1 MKKTILLLTI
11 ASFAITS
18 CRMENNLV
26 NSEKENQL
34 NLETILIQER
44 DPNSTLILRQENSLI
59 TVAQKNPLFNMD
71 PTKPLDL
78 VYYLGRAYKVTELPI
93 GSGRNVTLPVIDFEK
108 LFNTYPKSI
117 LHKTIR
123 ESTSG
128 YFSYS
133 NFERYE
139 KNSSLT
145 KKISGGFK
153 LNLGLF
159 SIGAKREMTRVFKNS
174 EMEDKKRIFGELN
187 VNIIAGSYEL
197 KHDADDKKEIGEKF
211 LDPVFLKKLYNNR
224 YDNLIDFYGPYIITS
239 FYSGGRATALYTG
252 INNKEATSESKE
264 KDMNTSINASYGFKM
279 GNNKD
284 GNISAEFG
292 LGKGEGNSSA
302 MSKEITNLELSV
314 KTLGGG
320 GDFGVF
326 SMPKKIEDVNINLS
340 TWASSLNDPNTH
352 VMMDIA
358 DDGLSSFSDYL
369 LEENFK
375 KQDAINDEYN
385 LPRNQLKE
393 PQIVVRPQAF
403 YYKNN
408 NELKQLT
415 GLEIQVILITR
426 FGDKIFLDAKDIL
439 AKENFDATPFTDSET
454 LSVAD
459 KVRMIKAAEAVKN
472 RLGNIYKIKIAVNIK
487 PLAPRSL
494 NSMMNISVDESK
506 MKKYKNPNN
515 NITYLLYSDGAKKFA
530 YAVYDDFILGTYGI
544 KEWVDN
550 MPTTQIS
557 SKELYEYKIIGL

>member
-1 MKKTILLLTI
+1 
-11 ASFAITS
+11 
-18 CRMENNLV
+18 
-26 NSEKENQL
+26 
-34 NLETILIQER
+34 
-44 DPNSTLILRQENSLI
+44 
-59 TVAQKNPLFNMD
+59 
-71 PTKPLDL
+71 
-78 VYYLGRAYKVTELPI
+78 
-93 GSGRNVTLPVIDFEK
+93 
-108 LFNTYPKSI
+108 
-117 LHKTIR
+117 
-123 ESTSG
+123 
-128 YFSYS
+128 
-133 NFERYE
+133 
-139 KNSSLT
+139 
-145 KKISGGFK
+145 
-153 LNLGLF
+153 
-159 SIGAKREMTRVFKNS
+159 
-174 EMEDKKRIFGELN
+174 MEDKKRIFGELN

-252 INNKEATSESKE
+252 INNKEASSESKE

-340 TWASSLNDPNTH
+340 AWASSLNDPNTH

-375 KQDAINDEYN
+375 KQDAVNDEYN

-403 YYKNN
+403 FYKNDN
-408 NELKQLT
+408 GLKQLT

-439 AKENFDATPFTDSET
+439 AKENFDATPFTDPET
-454 LSVAD
+454 LSMAD
-459 KVRMIKAAEAVKN
+459 KVRIIKAAEAVKN

-487 PLAPRSL
+487 PLAPRSS
-494 NSMMNISVDESK
+494 NSMMNISIDESK

-550 MPTTQIS
+550 MATTQIS